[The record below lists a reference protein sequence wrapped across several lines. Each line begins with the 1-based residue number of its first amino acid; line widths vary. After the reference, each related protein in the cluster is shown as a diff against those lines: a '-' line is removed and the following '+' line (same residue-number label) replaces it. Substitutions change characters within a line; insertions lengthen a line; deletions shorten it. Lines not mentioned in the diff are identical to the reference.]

1 MRDRCSEISESTFDD
16 LLSSIGDPMV
26 RNSSLIVM
34 IMNQIMGKFK
44 IIQIQNGMEDEAGF
58 CGEIKNG

>member
-34 IMNQIMGKFK
+34 IVYQIMGKF
-44 IIQIQNGMEDEAGF
+44 
-58 CGEIKNG
+58 